1 MNTNS
6 SQPLPPGQQLVA
18 DGKWPIIGERQPA
31 ATGQT
36 WSLRVS
42 GEVAKPTTLSLAHLT
57 AQSQTTLIVDIHCVT
72 RWSKL
77 GVEFSGVSLSDLLT
91 QVAPSAEAKF
101 VSFVSRSDRHHSS
114 SLPIEVALAQ
124 QTLIALS
131 VGGQPLPIDHGGPIR
146 NIVPGRYFYK
156 SVKWVTEIQLLS
168 NDQLGFWESESGY
181 HNQANPWLEQRYLAP
196 SLDRRT
202 AAILIESRDF
212 SHQNLLSLSAA
223 NRDLQHLKAHY
234 AALRNADFSRS
245 DLRQADFS
253 NANLSNANL
262 RKSDLRNCNFTN
274 ADLEG
279 ADFTGAD
286 LRGANLTGC
295 SLIGSS
301 FFDSSQGEQ
310 SGAIFDADT
319 ILPESVIAPLFPEQL
334 NFVQQS
340 TRRLA
345 PGGDSANT
353 LA

>member
-1 MNTNS
+1 MSIHS
-6 SQPLPPGQQLVA
+6 SQTLPPGQQLVA

-31 ATGQT
+31 ATGQA

-42 GEVAKPTTLSLAHLT
+42 GEVSKPTTLSLAQLT
-57 AQSQTTLIVDIHCVT
+57 GQSQTTLIVDIHCVT

-91 QVAPSAEAKF
+91 QVVPFAEAKF
-101 VSFVSRSDRHHSS
+101 VSFVSRSDRRHSS
-114 SLPIEVALAQ
+114 SMPIEVALAQ
-124 QTLIALS
+124 QTLIALA
-131 VGGQPLPIDHGGPIR
+131 VEGQPLPIDHGGPIR

-168 NDQLGFWESESGY
+168 DDRLGFWESESGY
-181 HNQANPWLEQRYLAP
+181 HNAADPWLEQRYLAP

-202 AAILIESRDF
+202 VASLIESRDF
-212 SHQNLLSLSAA
+212 SHQNLLSLLAA
-223 NRDLQHLKAHY
+223 NRDLQHLKAHC
-234 AALRNADFSRS
+234 AALRNADFSHS
-245 DLRQADFS
+245 DLRQSDFS

-274 ADLEG
+274 ADMEG

-301 FFDSSQGEQ
+301 FFDAAQGVH

-340 TRRLA
+340 IRKLA
-345 PGGDSANT
+345 QGG
-353 LA
+353 